1 MLRIS
6 KGSNRIISLKWFT
19 KDEVDAGYDGSDIDS
34 FAIIPGVTNY
44 QHIYTTSKYLVFD
57 SRTSYIRVEFNSES
71 DLERYFV
78 QLMREIKLNQITNV
92 NLDIDTK
99 NK

>member
-6 KGSNRIISLKWFT
+6 TTTKGIISIKWFT
-19 KDEVDAGYDGSDIDS
+19 KDEVDAGYNGSDIDS
-34 FAIIPGVTNY
+34 FAIIPGVTQY
-44 QHIYTTSKYLVFD
+44 HHIYTSNKYLVFD
-57 SRTSYIRVEFNSES
+57 SRTSYIRVEFNSGV
-71 DLERYFV
+71 DLERYFI

-99 NK
+99 TK

>member
-6 KGSNRIISLKWFT
+6 TTTKGIISIKWFT
-19 KDEVDAGYDGSDIDS
+19 KDEVDAGYNGSDIDS
-34 FAIIPGVTNY
+34 FAIIPGVTQY
-44 QHIYTTSKYLVFD
+44 QHIYTASKYLVFD
-57 SRTSYIRVEFNSES
+57 SRTSYIRVEFNSGV
-71 DLERYFV
+71 DLERYFI

-99 NK
+99 TK